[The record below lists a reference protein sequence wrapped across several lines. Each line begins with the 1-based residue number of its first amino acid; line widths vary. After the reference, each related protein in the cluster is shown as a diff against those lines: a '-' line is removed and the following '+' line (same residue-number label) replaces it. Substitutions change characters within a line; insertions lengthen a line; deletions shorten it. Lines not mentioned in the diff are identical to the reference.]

1 MTELFVRNG
10 EIITPENTEV
20 ADLYIEDGLV
30 RFLQNKSN
38 AGDVEGQS
46 GAKDYQTKQNIDAKG
61 CYVTPGL
68 FDLQVNGSPQ
78 CNLWADPTADQ
89 FIQLCGLLLKFGVT
103 AFLPTLIT
111 DDIAHLKK
119 NIAFLESMGVG
130 ANIKPQQKH
139 KVEKFD
145 ASQLVAIPGIHLEGP
160 FLSPQ
165 RPGVHPKQH
174 LKPLLMSHLKELARS
189 SVKLMTL
196 APELDNAEKSVEFLS
211 QQGITVSL
219 GHSNAS
225 FEEATRAFD
234 WGVNMVTHIFNALPP
249 LHQRHPGA
257 VLAALLDKEV
267 YCCVIC
273 DGLHVDPN
281 MVKLLITVKGVN
293 KVILVTDIASVGTT
307 GGELVGA
314 SITLNE
320 AVRNIVNWGVV
331 TFPEAIRM
339 ATFNPACAMN
349 LEDSLGQIK
358 SGRRADLVIW
368 DKQTLAIKH
377 VIARGEI
384 VY

>member
-1 MTELFVRNG
+1 
-10 EIITPENTEV
+10 
-20 ADLYIEDGLV
+20 V
-30 RFLQNKSN
+30 RFLQNRPVAEAI
-38 AGDVEGQS
+38 AGEVK
-46 GAKDYQTKQNIDAKG
+46 AKDYQTKQTIDAQD
-61 CYVTPGL
+61 CYVTAGL

-78 CNLWADPTADQ
+78 CNLWQDPTAGQ
-89 FIQLCGLLLKFGVT
+89 FIQLCDLLLKSGVT

-111 DDIAHLKK
+111 DDMEHLKK

-130 ANIKPQQKH
+130 EPIQSQPKNKTG
-139 KVEKFD
+139 KFD
-145 ASQLVAIPGIHLEGP
+145 ASQLIAKPGIHLEGP

-165 RPGVHPKQH
+165 RPGVHPKQY
-174 LKPLLMSHLKELARS
+174 LKPLLMPQLKELARP

-196 APELDNAEKSVEFLS
+196 APELDNAEKSIEFLA
-211 QQGITVSL
+211 QKGIITSL
-219 GHSNAS
+219 GHSDAS
-225 FEEATRAFD
+225 FEEARRAFA
-234 WGVNMVTHIFNALPP
+234 WGMHMITHIFNALPP
-249 LHQRHPGA
+249 LHQRRPGA
-257 VLAALLDKEV
+257 VLAALLDKDV

-281 MVKLLITVKGVN
+281 MVKLLVSIKGVD

-320 AVRNIVNWGVV
+320 AVRNIVNWGIV

-349 LEDSLGQIK
+349 LDHCLGQIK
-358 SGRRADLVIW
+358 SGRRADLIIW

-377 VIARGEI
+377 VIANGELVI
-384 VY
+384 